1 MSCFSTKF
9 LFFKFSL
16 LCCLLAVF
24 AQHWHVSAS
33 SLMKTSCLWEAC
45 LESDLCYIIL
55 INVKRKVV
63 GNFVSIH

>member
-1 MSCFSTKF
+1 MSHFSTKF
-9 LFFKFSL
+9 LFLKFS

-33 SLMKTSCLWEAC
+33 SLMKTSHLWEAC

-63 GNFVSIH
+63 GNFVSVH